1 MVYGRDS
8 KADVTRFILLFMGSE
23 LNGRLSALASPH
35 PSRKSNTTGKRLE
48 IRALRQK
55 ILGFVAKLILRIS

>member
-8 KADVTRFILLFMGSE
+8 KADITRFILLFMESE

-35 PSRKSNTTGKRLE
+35 PSRKLNTTGKRLE
-48 IRALRQK
+48 KRALRQK
-55 ILGFVAKLILRIS
+55 ILGIVAKLILRIL